1 MLYWI
6 GKILSRA
13 VCRVF
18 GRWTVIGRE
27 NVPRAGGV
35 LLCANHVSYIDPP
48 ALGAGCPR
56 KVHFMAKEPLFRV
69 PVLGFLIRRVGA
81 FPVKTHSA
89 DRAALRMA
97 IELLRKGEVVAMF
110 PEGTR
115 NLTSELLLPPEPG
128 AGLIALRAQVPVIPV
143 ALINT
148 AKLLPPH
155 SFFFRFARIKVIY
168 GKPVDLSDL
177 YDQSGREA
185 VEEAGRR
192 IMEAIRR
199 LITSQDAPRT
209 DRPA

>member
-97 IELLRKGEVVAMF
+97 IELLRKGEAVAMF

-115 NLTSELLLPPEPG
+115 NLSSELLLPPEPG